1 MILSKNEKSIFDSML
16 ALGMTEEEAF
26 EAIED
31 DRRIDKGEKLFD
43 LPPELE
49 KGAKKARRAD
59 RKPNSKPT
67 NRERKEDIDKRTLI
81 QILVNALA
89 KNEISEHEVTNPE
102 RQIDFIFHGRKFRIV
117 LSAPRTQSFGH
128 FA

>member
-1 MILSKNEKSIFDSML
+1 MELSKSEQKIFDSML

-26 EAIED
+26 EAIQD
-31 DRRIDKGEKLFD
+31 DRKIDKGEKLFE

-49 KGAKKARRAD
+49 AGAKKARRAD

-89 KNEISEHEVTNPE
+89 KNEVSEPEVTNPE
-102 RQIDFIFHGRKFRIV
+102 RQIDFIFNNRKFRIV
-117 LSAPRTQSFGH
+117 LSAPRK
-128 FA
+128 

>member
-1 MILSKNEKSIFDSML
+1 MELSKSEQKIFDSML

-26 EAIED
+26 EAIQD
-31 DRRIDKGEKLFD
+31 DRKIDKGEKLFE

-49 KGAKKARRAD
+49 AEAKKARRAD

-81 QILVNALA
+81 QILVNALV
-89 KNEISEHEVTNPE
+89 KNEVSEPEVTNPE
-102 RQIDFIFHGRKFRIV
+102 RQIDFIFNNRKFRIV
-117 LSAPRTQSFGH
+117 LSAPRK
-128 FA
+128 

>member
-1 MILSKNEKSIFDSML
+1 MELSKSEQKIFDSML

-26 EAIED
+26 EAIQD
-31 DRRIDKGEKLFD
+31 DRKIDKGEKLFE

-49 KGAKKARRAD
+49 AGAKKARRAD

-67 NRERKEDIDKRTLI
+67 SKERKEDIDKRTLI

-89 KNEISEHEVTNPE
+89 ENEISEPEVTNPE
-102 RQIDFIFHGRKFRIV
+102 RQIDFIFHDRKFRIV
-117 LSAPRTQSFGH
+117 LSAPRK
-128 FA
+128 